1 MRHCAPFANF
11 SEKASRPLPGV
22 PPTAGLGSQS
32 ARETPRNDRPGRVQG
47 GVPIDARARE
57 RANPAPDPRLRPRP
71 RRAQRA
77 IHAGSVAPRFSVPSA
92 ARRQIEGGGSPHGG
106 PGSQMPRRGTRT
118 EPNSAAVRLHTPRR
132 ASVLMGSWARGA
144 RDHATFGRRGN
155 SSETPPKGESKL
167 AAGSAPDS
175 MGLTPP
181 ATQPYATLRACARG
195 LFGRCQGT
203 RRRTN
208 MSKAVGA
215 IAMAFANTSF
225 ASSMRPLWPSAAA
238 SQRYWFE

>member
-1 MRHCAPFANF
+1 MRHSAPFANF

-167 AAGSAPDS
+167 AAGSAPRFHGPHS
-175 MGLTPP
+175 SRHP
-181 ATQPYATLRACARG
+181 ALR
-195 LFGRCQGT
+195 
-203 RRRTN
+203 N
-208 MSKAVGA
+208 P
-215 IAMAFANTSF
+215 
-225 ASSMRPLWPSAAA
+225 SSMCAWSFRPMPRDSPANKHVEGGRRHSNGLCQHFLCFLYAAA
-238 SQRYWFE
+238 LAERRGEPAILV